1 MANNL
6 TTSVEQ
12 SKRLLE
18 LGINPH
24 TAKAT
29 YRQSVIGEAYRLEN
43 SGYTRGV
50 KEFKLYYTE
59 EALKKKIIPAWS
71 LNDLIEVIHS
81 FLSSSGVGALT
92 FMVKVDGIYCYEV
105 SSDSYIETKKKPG
118 GETLIDTAIR
128 VIEKLKE
135 KGLIV

>member
-24 TAKAT
+24 TAKAI

-43 SGYTRGV
+43 SEYTQEV
-50 KEFKLYYTE
+50 EEFKLYYTE

-81 FLSSSGVGALT
+81 FLSSSGVGASSFL
-92 FMVKVDGIYCYEV
+92 VKVDGIYCYEAL
-105 SSDSYIETKKKPG
+105 SDSFIEVRKQSE
-118 GETLIDTAIR
+118 ETLIDTAIR
-128 VIEKLKE
+128 LIEELKK

>member
-18 LGINPH
+18 LGVNPH
-24 TAKAT
+24 TAKAIH
-29 YRQSVIGEAYRLEN
+29 RQSMIGEAYRLEN
-43 SGYTRGV
+43 SEYTQEVEKFRA
-50 KEFKLYYTE
+50 YYTE

-71 LNDLIEVIHS
+71 LDDLIEVIHGS
-81 FLSSSGVGALT
+81 LSSSGVGAST
-92 FMVKVDGIYCYEV
+92 FMVKVDGIYCYEALT
-105 SSDSYIETKKKPG
+105 DTYIETEKQP
-118 GETLIDTAIR
+118 GETLIDTAIKL
-128 VIEKLKE
+128 IEKLKE